1 MVSERWAVVIERV
14 SREKAE
20 ACRAEVDRCGWT
32 DARIVR
38 LKAKRRACP
47 GGLILPDGK
56 CSRCGKAMDPVAVAA
71 AQSKGAFQSAAPAAE
86 PGDCDCEH
94 KLRIQRLVE
103 SVAHERAECAR
114 LTRERDALRVAL
126 IEACDIASACSAL
139 IQSEGLDDDNEGPD
153 VDADIARLRCAT
165 SAAKPPAEPKET
177 T

>member
-1 MVSERWAVVIERV
+1 MPRSTTTRVRKSTNKTKVKLSSTDRFKTRV
-14 SREKAE
+14 SKATPPE
-20 ACRAEVDRCGWT
+20 HSPE
-32 DARIVR
+32 
-38 LKAKRRACP
+38 
-47 GGLILPDGK
+47 
-56 CSRCGKAMDPVAVAA
+56 
-71 AQSKGAFQSAAPAAE
+71 PAAE